1 VILIVTVDYAYGTDL
16 SDSEHRSELVSG
28 LGFIRKVSWQEK
40 TGHSQ
45 HTK

>member
-1 VILIVTVDYAYGTDL
+1 VILIVIADYAYGTVL

-28 LGFIRKVSWQEK
+28 MGFIRKVSWQGK

-45 HTK
+45 LTK